1 MQSVLFIGPRPGIPS
16 ARSIHSAEFRRI
28 TYRGIVRSTAGAH
41 YGLTRSAAHDRTSPA
56 PSRHLN
62 GNSSGATAPINKAPR
77 PRPAPSFLARVI
89 PPRSIRD
96 CFVSAVPSPGAPRV
110 LSLRSFTGE
119 LPPAAQPARWPRAS
133 SPRRCAGGSA
143 RTATRQPQRRLRRR
157 GAPSPPSPWGSPKRS
172 PLFHNFVR
180 LMPCGPCAIRP
191 QSFTIHRMA
200 CFICYEMKD
209 SVTRYAL
216 YRSAHLL
223 RHSR

>member
-41 YGLTRSAAHDRTSPA
+41 YGLTRSAAHERTSPA

-62 GNSSGATAPINKAPR
+62 GNSSGATAPINNAPR
-77 PRPAPSFLARVI
+77 PRPAPSFLAPSF
-89 PPRSIRD
+89 PPRSVCD
-96 CFVSAVPSPGAPRV
+96 CFVSRVPSPGAPPR
-110 LSLRSFTGE
+110 SLAALVTGE
-119 LPPAAQPARWPRAS
+119 LPPAAQPAWWPRAS